1 MASKLEELIQF
12 LKGEVRFN
20 DTVTLE
26 FDQDIPSEVE
36 LEFGEDREEGERV
49 YYDGFLFTDGSMK
62 LVSEDES
69 EDGTS
74 KTKTFTIRNATWAV
88 VIDATT
94 HESWSGDSWKEL
106 GIVVYGSRDVFE
118 KVRNI
123 LEEIGVYYTVN
134 E

>member
-1 MASKLEELIQF
+1 MAGGIEELVQF
-12 LKGEVRFN
+12 LREEVRFN

-26 FDQDIPSEVE
+26 FDQGIPSEVE
-36 LEFGEDREEGERV
+36 LEFGEGGEEDERV
-49 YYDGFLFTDGSMK
+49 YYDSFLFTDGRIK
-62 LVSEDES
+62 LVSEVES

-74 KTKTFTIRNATWAV
+74 KTKVYTIKNATWAV
-88 VIDATT
+88 VVDATT
-94 HESWSGDSWKEL
+94 HESWSGDGWKEL
-106 GIVVYGSRDVFE
+106 GIIVYGSRDVFE